1 MKDFILLRTPDKYL
15 PKPKVK
21 SPRENVCKIDKDGPI
36 IYILYVNVTNIL
48 PIREKEHQLGLSKYD
63 YAGIFQR
70 HDDANYVAKCLNKIF
85 KWYHIYD
92 DQYKLSSPY
101 WVKEI
106 DNYYVVY
113 GYYKMIGNIRR
124 KQFLN
129 EQILTIV
136 TDKNDLQKQKEL
148 CAQKLP
154 SMVYGLLTRAYP
166 HINPQDIEHKLYVE
180 PTINVMRYKLNDVMA
195 TMNLKDY
202 NIKEHK
208 QNLKKITNELYK
220 YPHNKAMKQ
229 LIGELEYMPP
239 IKPLKSGGIHYQNL
253 VNDPEFKKRWKKD

>member
-1 MKDFILLRTPDKYL
+1 MKDFILLHTPDKYL

-21 SPRENVCKIDKDGPI
+21 SPRENVCKINKDGPI

-48 PIREKEHQLGLSKYD
+48 PISEKENKLGLSKND
-63 YAGIFQR
+63 YAGVFGTR
-70 HDDANYVAKCLNKIF
+70 KDAQYVADCLNKIF
-85 KWYHIYD
+85 KWYHVYD
-92 DQYKLSSPY
+92 DQYKLESPY
-101 WVKEI
+101 WVQSV
-106 DNYYVVY
+106 DNYYVVD

-129 EQILTIV
+129 ERILTIV
-136 TDKNDLQKQKEL
+136 TDKNDLQRQKEL
-148 CAQKLP
+148 YTQNLP
-154 SMVYGLLTRAYP
+154 SMIYGILARTYP
-166 HINPQDIEHKLYVE
+166 HINSQDIENKLIVE

-220 YPHNKAMKQ
+220 YPHNKTMKQ

-239 IKPLKSGGIHYQNL
+239 TKPLKSGGVHYQNL
-253 VNDPEFKKRWKKD
+253 VNDSEFKKRWKKN